1 MKTIMR
7 CLVLTLALAVGA
19 FAETRMIEIP
29 NLDKFQSSRYKT
41 LSFALNIGLKSVFF
55 NTLFV
60 FDTKEDEYED
70 LAVAFQCPAGDSFV
84 FKYGFG
90 EEILISKADTS
101 SLKIPQNISY
111 EMYISCLVKT
121 RQRAENNQL
130 TKADD
135 AYMRKYTDDF
145 VLEFKNTPKTTID
158 LINFRKNIEGFPPA
172 MGQYYKEAIKK
183 HFDEETINTYF
194 KELYN

>member
-1 MKTIMR
+1 MR

-19 FAETRMIEIP
+19 FAETRMVEIP

-41 LSFALNIGLKSVFF
+41 LSFAVNIVGMKSVFL

-111 EMYISCLVKT
+111 EMSMSCLVKIGK
-121 RQRAENNQL
+121 RAENNQL

-135 AYMRKYTDDF
+135 AFLRKFADDY

-158 LINFRKNIEGFPPA
+158 LINFRKNVEGFQPT
-172 MGQYYKEAIKK
+172 MQQYFKEAIKK
-183 HFDEETINTYF
+183 HLDEETINTYF
-194 KELYN
+194 KKLYN

>member
-1 MKTIMR
+1 MR

-41 LSFALNIGLKSVFF
+41 LSFAVNMPGMKSVFL

-70 LAVAFQCPAGDSFV
+70 LAVAFQCPASDSFV

-101 SLKIPQNISY
+101 SLKIPQNIS
-111 EMYISCLVKT
+111 ENIFISCLVKIGK
-121 RQRAENNQL
+121 RDKDNQL

-135 AYMRKYTDDF
+135 AFLRKFADDF
-145 VLEFKNTPKTTID
+145 VLELKNTPKTAID
-158 LINFRKNIEGFPPA
+158 LINFRKDVEGFQPT
-172 MGQYYKEAIKK
+172 MQQYFKEAIKK
-183 HFDEETINTYF
+183 HLDEETINTYF
-194 KELYN
+194 KKLYN

>member
-1 MKTIMR
+1 MR

-41 LSFALNIGLKSVFF
+41 LSFALNTGMKSVFF

-101 SLKIPQNISY
+101 SLKIPQNIS
-111 EMYISCLVKT
+111 ENMFAFCLAKIGK
-121 RQRAENNQL
+121 RAEDNQL

-135 AYMRKYTDDF
+135 AFLRKFADDI
-145 VLEFKNTPKTTID
+145 VLGFKNTTPKTTID
-158 LINFRKNIEGFPPA
+158 LINFRKNIETLPPA
-172 MGQYYKEAIKK
+172 IRQYYKEAIKK
-183 HFDEETINTYF
+183 HFDEKTIDTYF